1 MEGIELYYETVDSE
15 VNIMIRLDTCHLDIP
30 MYFGHKIIFRHT
42 DIFFSTKFGET
53 RDLQIYD

>member
-53 RDLQIYD
+53 RDL